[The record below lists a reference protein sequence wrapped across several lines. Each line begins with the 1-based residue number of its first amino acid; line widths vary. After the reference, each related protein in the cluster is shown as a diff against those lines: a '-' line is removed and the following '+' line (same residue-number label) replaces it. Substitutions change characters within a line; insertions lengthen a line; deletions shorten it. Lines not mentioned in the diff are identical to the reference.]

1 MSTKTNLDYL
11 YNLYGGEKVAI
22 SNIRVL
28 LPYDLENVWNIVVS
42 LDNYKWRSDLSS
54 IEIIE
59 DGKEFVEHTKDGY
72 ATEFKITTL
81 MPMSQYAFDMD
92 NANMHGHWVG
102 TFSKEQG
109 GCFIDFTEDVTAKKI
124 IMKPF
129 VKGYLKKQQAIY
141 LADLK
146 KALEQYGK

>member
-1 MSTKTNLDYL
+1 M
-11 YNLYGGEKVAI
+11 AI

-28 LPYDLENVWNIVVS
+28 LPYDLEKVWSIVVS

-54 IEIIE
+54 IEIVE
-59 DGKEFVEHTKDGY
+59 DGKQFIEHTKDGY
-72 ATEFKITTL
+72 ATEFKITAL
-81 MPMSQYAFDMD
+81 KPMSRYEFDMN

-102 TFSKEQG
+102 IFSKEQS
-109 GCFIDFTEDVTAKKI
+109 GCLIDFTEDVTAKKV

-129 VKGYLKKQQAIY
+129 VKGYLKKQQATY

-146 KALEQYGK
+146 KALEQNRV

>member
-1 MSTKTNLDYL
+1 M
-11 YNLYGGEKVAI
+11 AI

-28 LPYDLENVWNIVVS
+28 LPYDLEKVWNTVIS

-59 DGKEFVEHTKDGY
+59 DGKRFVEYTKDGY
-72 ATEFKITTL
+72 ATNFTITVL
-81 MPMSQYAFDMD
+81 DPMSRYEFDMD
-92 NANMHGHWVG
+92 NANMHGHWIG

-109 GCFIDFTEDVTAKKI
+109 GCLIDFTEDVIPKKI

-129 VKGYLKKQQAIY
+129 LKGYLKKQQSTY

-146 KALEQYGK
+146 QALEQ